1 MTYTELIAAI
11 KGYAENEFPSTVG
24 FGTTTQLNTFI
35 RSAEQKIYITV
46 RLPHLRA
53 QSDMTLIPHVSEVPL
68 PSDFLAFESAALVQP
83 SGTHKDLPY
92 RHVTY
97 IREAY
102 PDPAE
107 YGVPAYIAIKGPGFA
122 IPPNLPPT
130 MAEVGPTPDDDYTI
144 KLNYLHL
151 PVSITDPS
159 NDPAGVTWLSENL
172 PNALLYGSMEQAA
185 LFMQHEELAAQ
196 YQTQLLQS
204 LQELSALGRGQLGTI
219 A

>member
-53 QSDMTLIPHVSEVPL
+53 QSDVTLIPQVSEVPL
-68 PSDFLAFESAALVQP
+68 PSDFLAFESASIVLP
-83 SGTHKDLPY
+83 SGSHKDLPY

-122 IPPNLPPT
+122 VPPNLPPT
-130 MAEVGPTPDDDYTI
+130 LAEVGPTPDDDYTI
-144 KLNYLHL
+144 KLNYLNL
-151 PVSITDPS
+151 PTSLTDPS
-159 NDPAGVTWLSENL
+159 NGPTGETWLSRNL

-185 LFMQHEELAAQ
+185 LFMQHDELASQ
-196 YQTQLLQS
+196 YQAQLMQS
-204 LQELSALGRGQLGTI
+204 LQELSALGIGRLGTI